1 MLSACLSIPLLCCL
15 LVLLF
20 TCSVVCMSL
29 YSLVLLSAC
38 LIVCLFVHIVVF
50 LFILYSHVKNKD
62 IFSHKS
68 YYRSIWEELK
78 CFKFLICNLT
88 KLASLLILS
97 VKSNYRSY
105 EVTSRNSNFLLL
117 LLSSS
122 VENMR
127 YLIFLCLSVCLF
139 GDIINSVVLDKKFT
153 YLLAKQAKEQRQ
165 IFLMPGYRYNVETSS
180 IL

>member
-1 MLSACLSIPLLCCL
+1 
-15 LVLLF
+15 
-20 TCSVVCMSL
+20 MSL
-29 YSLVLLSAC
+29 YSLVLLSACLSYSHVRLSAC

-68 YYRSIWEELK
+68 YYRSMWQELN
-78 CFKFLICNLT
+78 FKFLICNLT

-165 IFLMPGYRYNVETSS
+165 IFWCQVIGTTLRPRLSS
-180 IL
+180 SFLCDIN